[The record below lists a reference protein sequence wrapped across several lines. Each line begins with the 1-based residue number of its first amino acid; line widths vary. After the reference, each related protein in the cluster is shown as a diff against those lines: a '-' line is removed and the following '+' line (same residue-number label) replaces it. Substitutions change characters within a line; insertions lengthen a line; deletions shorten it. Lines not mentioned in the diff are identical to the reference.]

1 MTIPQAFDDLTSDAG
16 AQCRPSHHH
25 PSASTRATFD
35 FRCKRF
41 NKVQRE
47 ASRRDIPTLVIAPS
61 MGMRPTALMTRC
73 CDDPISVCW
82 DATHLRQRV
91 ILSLETPHPKRLR
104 HGFHRSHLSVF
115 QAKDRILHSHPPWN
129 ENLILVTGRT
139 FASACTTASGMLRS
153 FSSMPRSNLPHFPHQ
168 TLCQHSH
175 HLGRS
180 TSSGRVL
187 LLPRSATRSRS
198 LALLVLLAETGESLV
213 ARMARIQRESPAST
227 S

>member
-1 MTIPQAFDDLTSDAG
+1 MISPRTRALDVVPAIIILQLALGRHSTFDA
-16 AQCRPSHHH
+16 
-25 PSASTRATFD
+25 SAST
-35 FRCKRF
+35 
-41 NKVQRE
+41 KVQRE

-82 DATHLRQRV
+82 RCNSPETAGNPPSQTITSR
-91 ILSLETPHPKRLR
+91 IPSIASFSLSK
-104 HGFHRSHLSVF
+104 
-115 QAKDRILHSHPPWN
+115 AKDRILHSHPPWN